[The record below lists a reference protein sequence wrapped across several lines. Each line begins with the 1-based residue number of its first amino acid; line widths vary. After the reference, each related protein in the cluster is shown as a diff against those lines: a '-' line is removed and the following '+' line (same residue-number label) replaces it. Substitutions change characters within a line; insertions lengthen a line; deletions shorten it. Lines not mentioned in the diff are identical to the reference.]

1 MDAEVCM
8 NALQKGTP
16 CCCRIGTAWPIL
28 AHMNAEALKIGMPKV
43 NVGGITAP
51 LVSFISYSESSA
63 NSIGSP
69 SFSNA
74 PGNSYFGE
82 NNG

>member
-1 MDAEVCM
+1 
-8 NALQKGTP
+8 
-16 CCCRIGTAWPIL
+16 
-28 AHMNAEALKIGMPKV
+28 MNAEALKIGMPKV